1 MMMRVLVRRLSIGL
15 ALVLGVAALAW
26 QSFSGDPTPE
36 ADADRRL
43 PELRVTLGASRKLVT
58 TAGMSAADQAGFD
71 RSGNFLQPHLLV
83 LTLPDSRRIE
93 LTSRS
98 TLVRLDGLEHDASRD
113 EIVIE
118 LLVRRPLEPC
128 RYQEA
133 VADMLATI
141 RSMGVEPHARMIE
154 MTREGDIPGREKRS
168 GPLMSHNAKGV
179 DLKDGTR
186 VHCTLTPD
194 PERGWFVLYIISSN
208 YELWPSVIEREGKE
222 RFHRQRAMRG
232 VLSSQ
237 PLLPA
242 AVQIEEMFP
251 LAGHHI
257 DRSVRKG
264 KGDDRDLREATFIT
278 QAYFADRYHLRMEA
292 PVELDD
298 DDVLI
303 TGLRGEPTF
312 VLREI
317 AAMERSN
324 GRLSLD
330 PVWRQP
336 EHRFDLAAWNKVI
349 AAQGDFSAIGIEIDP
364 TPVPDARIYIDRL
377 RAHTAAHSL
386 VREARDRAVRS
397 AGKFLPAAVQI
408 ERIIHTKKRPQN
420 RLRTNHSHSFDNF
433 VFTGKDSDFQKTF
446 ITEAYFGD
454 LYQLTMQAGVE
465 LDKNDK
471 TITRLRGEP
480 TFVLRQFESVE
491 WLDDGHTAKVQW
503 RHEHR
508 FDLDAWN
515 KVVAAG
521 GDFSVIGITID
532 QTPVPVSKADRA
544 HEYFSHH
551 IRSRG
556 DCVSLLDGV
565 ESGDEN

>member
-1 MMMRVLVRRLSIGL
+1 
-15 ALVLGVAALAW
+15 
-26 QSFSGDPTPE
+26 
-36 ADADRRL
+36 
-43 PELRVTLGASRKLVT
+43 
-58 TAGMSAADQAGFD
+58 
-71 RSGNFLQPHLLV
+71 
-83 LTLPDSRRIE
+83 
-93 LTSRS
+93 
-98 TLVRLDGLEHDASRD
+98 
-113 EIVIE
+113 
-118 LLVRRPLEPC
+118 
-128 RYQEA
+128 
-133 VADMLATI
+133 MLATI
-141 RSMGVEPHARMIE
+141 WSLGVEPHARMIE

-168 GPLMSHNAKGV
+168 GPLLSHNAKAAY
-179 DLKDGTR
+179 LEDGTR

-194 PERGWFVLYIISSN
+194 PERGWFVLYIINSN
-208 YELWPSVIEREGKE
+208 RELWPSVIEREAE
-222 RFHRQRAMRG
+222 QRFHRQRATRG

-237 PLLPA
+237 PLIPA

-251 LAGHHI
+251 LAGHYI

-317 AAMERSN
+317 ATMERSN
-324 GRLSLD
+324 GGLSLD

-377 RAHTAAHSL
+377 RGQTAVYSL

-408 ERIIHTKKRPQN
+408 ERIMHTKKRPQN
-420 RLRTNHSHSFDNF
+420 LLCTNHSHSFDNF

-454 LYQLTMQAGVE
+454 LYQLTMQADVE
-465 LDKNDK
+465 LDRNDK

-491 WLDDGHTAKVQW
+491 WLDDGHTANVQW

-515 KVVAAG
+515 KVDAAG
-521 GDFSVIGITID
+521 GDFSVIGISID
-532 QTPVPVSKADRA
+532 QTPVPVSNADQA
-544 HEYFSHH
+544 HEYFSRH

-556 DCVSLLDGV
+556 DCVSLLDGA

>member
-1 MMMRVLVRRLSIGL
+1 
-15 ALVLGVAALAW
+15 
-26 QSFSGDPTPE
+26 
-36 ADADRRL
+36 
-43 PELRVTLGASRKLVT
+43 
-58 TAGMSAADQAGFD
+58 MSAADQADFD
-71 RSGNFLQPHLLV
+71 RSGNFLKPHLLV

-113 EIVIE
+113 EVVTT
-118 LLVRRPLEPC
+118 LYVRRPLEPC

-141 RSMGVEPHARMIE
+141 WSLGVEPHARMIE

-168 GPLMSHNAKGV
+168 GPMLSRNAKGA
-179 DLKDGTR
+179 DLEDGTR

-194 PERGWFVLYIISSN
+194 PERGWFVLYIINSN
-208 YELWPSVIEREGKE
+208 RELWPSVIEREAE
-222 RFHRQRAMRG
+222 QRFHRQRATRG

-237 PLLPA
+237 PLIPA

-298 DDVLI
+298 DDDVLI

-317 AAMERSN
+317 ATMERSN
-324 GRLSLD
+324 GGLSLD

-377 RAHTAAHSL
+377 RGQTAVYSL

-397 AGKFLPAAVQI
+397 AGKVLPAAVQI

-420 RLRTNHSHSFDNF
+420 LLCTNHSHSFDNF

-454 LYQLTMQAGVE
+454 LYQLTMQADVE
-465 LDKNDK
+465 LDRNDK

-491 WLDDGHTAKVQW
+491 WLDDGYTAKVQW

-508 FDLDAWN
+508 FDLDAWS

-532 QTPVPVSKADRA
+532 QSPVPVSRADRA
-544 HEYFSHH
+544 HEYFSRH